1 MRERGAGLLTRL
13 RPPPALVA
21 ALTTGIAL
29 IVLIPLAVTS
39 LPATIAVLFAIVL
52 FLILVVLGFGRTSEF
67 FVILG
72 ACLVPMS
79 NLHPVDAVS
88 FITVADAS
96 FAVGFGLMLPDLMRR
111 PLHLPPAFAFGVIGV
126 LTVALF
132 SSVLAEEPI
141 SSLNFLARLLVGA
154 FGLSILIVWWN
165 PNRTRVLLIACAYVL
180 GNVISVGYAVGS
192 GQVARD
198 GRRAG
203 LAEHP
208 NVYGL
213 TAMLAVT
220 IIPFIVT
227 QFPRSWR
234 WIPAAAGAVCLY
246 GVYSSGSRAALAVL
260 IGVAVLLPVL
270 ARSVT
275 AGLVLLGAVATVLV
289 FSAQLLGNTSSGNAL
304 GRLLGAGS
312 ADLSDLAREQLLEE
326 AIDRFWN
333 SPIIGNGLAG
343 IIEAHVIYVQI
354 AAALGVIGL
363 AFYLMVLWSTVQPIT
378 VLTPPYSLLA
388 VPALSYVV
396 LGFVTPVLWDRYIW
410 MVTSLALLAPRLAAA
425 AAAPEVEETPAVGTH
440 RKTGVVDASA

>member
-1 MRERGAGLLTRL
+1 M
-13 RPPPALVA
+13 
-21 ALTTGIAL
+21 
-29 IVLIPLAVTS
+29 
-39 LPATIAVLFAIVL
+39 
-52 FLILVVLGFGRTSEF
+52 
-67 FVILG
+67 
-72 ACLVPMS
+72 
-79 NLHPVDAVS
+79 
-88 FITVADAS
+88 
-96 FAVGFGLMLPDLMRR
+96 
-111 PLHLPPAFAFGVIGV
+111 GV

-132 SSVLAEEPI
+132 SSLLAEEPI
-141 SSLNFLARLLVGA
+141 SSLNFLTRLLVGA

-234 WIPAAAGAVCLY
+234 WLPAGAGVVCLY

-260 IGVAVLLPVL
+260 IGVAVILPVL

-275 AGLVLLGAVATVLV
+275 AALALLTALATFLV
-289 FSAQLLGNTSSGNAL
+289 FSSQLLGETSTGNAL

-333 SPIIGNGLAG
+333 SPIYGNGLAG

-363 AFYLMVLWSTVQPIT
+363 AFYLMVLWSTVHPIT

-425 AAAPEVEETPAVGTH
+425 AATPEVEEVPVGGTH
-440 RKTGVVDASA
+440 RKSGVVMRPLERVRQADHDVERRQAGRPDADPVRQRFQGPGRHRLATHGGAALRLRTAAHATRCSLRRESRLPSWLGRTPSRNTDRGEGRAPGSCRSDQDIARIWLVFSRDVVVRL